1 MNERIQELLME
12 IRRLE
17 DELSDEMQAQR
28 TELLYWF
35 EGRRVRFEQSLRA
48 THAELRTNVLR
59 WLRAS
64 QPRNLVSAPFIYAMI
79 VPFALLDLSVTLYQG
94 VCFRLYRVPRVLRER
109 YVVVDRHQLGYL
121 NALERLN
128 CMYCGYAN
136 GVIAYA
142 REVAARTEQ
151 YWCPIKHA
159 RHVLDPHRRYA
170 RFADFGDFE
179 GYPERMNTLRV
190 ALRNET
196 PAQELQ

>member
-1 MNERIQELLME
+1 MNERIQELLTE

-48 THAELRTNVLR
+48 THAELRTGVLR

-79 VPFALLDLSVTLYQG
+79 VPFALLDLAVTLYQG
-94 VCFRLYRVPRVLRER
+94 VCFRLYGMRRVARER
-109 YVVVDRHQLGYL
+109 YVVIDRHQLGYL

-128 CMYCGYAN
+128 CVYCGYAN

-159 RHVLDPHRRYA
+159 RKVLDPHRRYA

-179 GYPERMNTLRV
+179 DYPERMNALRE
-190 ALRNET
+190 ALRNERG
-196 PAQELQ
+196 PREPR